1 MLWQLYSRLWSFRYS
16 SDSVQCGPSSEENIP
31 SPPRNWTQVAFS
43 GVSHFA
49 TFGYILQ
56 GPDIL
61 KQCNGRAEKIW
72 LWRYVL
78 PASQELHCACVW
90 CLPSRQQWVLVR
102 LKDCAVTL
110 IYLHCKCSSPLHYND
125 ICPPPPPAAHVSWS
139 LAANWITV
147 YDECLRGILPP
158 TSLSLTILPS
168 ALLTHDD
175 GLWTMKETHLL
186 KSVPFVHWRIHFAV
200 KNIFASLQCFLNFY
214 VLGKVWP

>member
-1 MLWQLYSRLWSFRYS
+1 
-16 SDSVQCGPSSEENIP
+16 VQCGPSSEENIP

-125 ICPPPPPAAHVSWS
+125 ICPPPLQQPMSRGPLPQIGLLFMMNVCGESFPPRPSPLLYYLQRYWRMMMDCER
-139 LAANWITV
+139 WK
-147 YDECLRGILPP
+147 R
-158 TSLSLTILPS
+158 LT
-168 ALLTHDD
+168 
-175 GLWTMKETHLL
+175 
-186 KSVPFVHWRIHFAV
+186 
-200 KNIFASLQCFLNFY
+200 C
-214 VLGKVWP
+214 